1 MSRALICELDKDKA
15 KKAPELAKKLTLL
28 DAINFLC
35 EAWNGVTEKTMVNC
49 WRKSGLCSGPEEN
62 EEVEV
67 IDPEILERLNLDSE
81 AFNKWVAV
89 DDSVPTGPSGTDEE
103 IVEEVKNKFDEEEN
117 DSSDDEIEVELPKI
131 SNSEAFAALNCLKNF
146 YLQKDDSSVTLL
158 ALDRIRRD
166 LEKQMSMSKSQM
178 TMETFIQQ

>member
-1 MSRALICELDKDKA
+1 MTLFVGEGSLFEPFPAL
-15 KKAPELAKKLTLL
+15 PESGN
-28 DAINFLC
+28 DA
-35 EAWNGVTEKTMVNC
+35 T
-49 WRKSGLCSGPEEN
+49 

-158 ALDRIRRD
+158 AFTITTL
-166 LEKQMSMSKSQM
+166 S
-178 TMETFIQQ
+178 

>member
-1 MSRALICELDKDKA
+1 MKSENLW
-15 KKAPELAKKLTLL
+15 KKSERV
-28 DAINFLC
+28 F
-35 EAWNGVTEKTMVNC
+35 EREV
-49 WRKSGLCSGPEEN
+49 WR
-62 EEVEV
+62 
-67 IDPEILERLNLDSE
+67 
-81 AFNKWVAV
+81 
-89 DDSVPTGPSGTDEE
+89 PSGTDEE
-103 IVEEVKNKFDEEEN
+103 IVEEVKNKFEEEEN

-166 LEKQMSMSKSQM
+166 LEKQMSMSKSQT

>member
-1 MSRALICELDKDKA
+1 MMPPA
-15 KKAPELAKKLTLL
+15 
-28 DAINFLC
+28 
-35 EAWNGVTEKTMVNC
+35 
-49 WRKSGLCSGPEEN
+49 
-62 EEVEV
+62 
-67 IDPEILERLNLDSE
+67 ERLNLDSE

-103 IVEEVKNKFDEEEN
+103 IVEEVKNKFEEEEN

-131 SNSEAFAALNCLKNF
+131 LNSEAFATLNCLKNF

-166 LEKQMSMSKSQM
+166 LEKQMSMSKSQT